1 MIGLIIKDFIQMKRL
16 LKALAGLTILYVLLA
31 FLQGSSE
38 LVVTLSV
45 MVCVIT
51 GINSVSVDEYSK
63 WNQYAL
69 TLPFDRASLVIAK
82 YVMLFIISG
91 ISAFAVMLLEVCIN
105 KMSGGFL
112 ALMAVGGVS
121 FTGSLISMS
130 LMLPF
135 IYKFGIERGRYI
147 LMAVIMIP
155 FLAAVLAGKTGVSIE
170 IPAVED
176 IIQFLDRYPWTIIPL
191 TLVCVIVS
199 MLISVLIC
207 KKKEY

>member
-91 ISAFAVMLLEVCIN
+91 ISAFAVMLLEGCIN

-121 FTGSLISMS
+121 FTGSLIMS
-130 LMLPF
+130 
-135 IYKFGIERGRYI
+135 
-147 LMAVIMIP
+147 VI
-155 FLAAVLAGKTGVSIE
+155 S
-170 IPAVED
+170 
-176 IIQFLDRYPWTIIPL
+176 
-191 TLVCVIVS
+191 
-199 MLISVLIC
+199 
-207 KKKEY
+207 